1 MLSLTKVLR
10 LFLIPFRVLRGLVFN
25 RRSFLHQTGWIKS
38 QVNGRP
44 LAADGESVPWMN
56 YPIISFLRERI
67 PADAVVFEF
76 GAGASTEFFAKHSE
90 RVVSIEHDALWFQEV
105 KKSLPEN
112 AVLEHVPLDSGETY
126 PSFIAEHPD
135 SFDLVIID
143 GRRRVDCFTR
153 AIESL
158 SARGCIVL
166 DDSNRRRY
174 RQAFQMA
181 KQSGFRYIHFEG
193 MKPRGRGIARATIFY
208 RDQNCFAI

>member
-1 MLSLTKVLR
+1 MLSLTKALR
-10 LFLIPFRVLRGLVFN
+10 LFLIPFRVLKGLVFN

-38 QVNGRP
+38 QVDGRP
-44 LAADGESVPWMN
+44 LAVDGESVPWMN

-67 PADAVVFEF
+67 PADAIVFEF
-76 GAGASTEFFAKHSE
+76 GAGASTEFFAKYGE
-90 RVVSIEHDALWFQEV
+90 RVVSIEHDALWFKEV
-105 KKSLPEN
+105 KESLPEN
-112 AVLEHVPLDSGETY
+112 VVLEHVPLDAGDTY
-126 PSFIAEHPD
+126 PSFITEHPE
-135 SFDLVIID
+135 SFDLVIVD
-143 GRRRVDCFTR
+143 GRRRVDCFSR

-158 SARGCIVL
+158 SVRGCIVL

-181 KQSGFRYIHFEG
+181 EQSGFRYIHFEG